1 MALLSQILRSIEKH
15 LDLYQKEGFAPIR
28 QKWLDSACFL
38 GEKVVIRQ
46 QERIIEEG
54 ILRGIDDDGALLL
67 EQSNGQLIR
76 ILAGD
81 VSLRQADGSYYK

>member
-1 MALLSQILRSIEKH
+1 MVIYFIGVFGLILIHSNDDFREFLQKKATSLYAQSGTKIDRMALLSQILRSIEKH

-46 QERIIEEG
+46 Q
-54 ILRGIDDDGALLL
+54 
-67 EQSNGQLIR
+67 
-76 ILAGD
+76 
-81 VSLRQADGSYYK
+81 